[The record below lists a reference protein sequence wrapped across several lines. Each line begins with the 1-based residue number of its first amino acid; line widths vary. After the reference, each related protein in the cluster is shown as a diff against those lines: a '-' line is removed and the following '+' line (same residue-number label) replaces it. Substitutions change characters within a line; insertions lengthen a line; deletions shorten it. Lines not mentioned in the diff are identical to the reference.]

1 MSETATA
8 TVLDGYMDDVECAK
22 QLGIAPITLA
32 RWRGRKQG
40 PPVTKVG
47 RTVFYRRSSVAAWLA
62 EQETQLEHPKAAKRR
77 RAA

>member
-1 MSETATA
+1 MSEVTTSAI
-8 TVLDGYMDDVECAK
+8 LSEYMDDAECAK

-47 RTVFYRRSSVAAWLA
+47 RSVFYRRSSVAAWLA
-62 EQETQLEHPKAAKRR
+62 EQETQLEHPKQAKRGAR
-77 RAA
+77 